1 MSGSREPIE
10 KVIERCMFRIN
21 HSLDCNLADILS
33 LIAEVESLQQ
43 VVDRCRREHGQDDT

>member
-1 MSGSREPIE
+1 MSGRQEPIE

-33 LIAEVESLQQ
+33 LISEVERMQSAIEDLKRQQ
-43 VVDRCRREHGQDDT
+43 GQDGP

>member
-33 LIAEVESLQQ
+33 LISEIESMQALIEDLKRQQ
-43 VVDRCRREHGQDDT
+43 RKDDP